1 MTLSQSKT
9 PSENTEISLKKKKKN
24 PFLTSV
30 ILDLT
35 LSNFQRDFSW
45 KDRLLHSQRHAEKQM
60 DPRFHHDPRNAFYL
74 YNLYVEN
81 NPYLVGKVTEPEI
94 WLKQ

>member
-1 MTLSQSKT
+1 MTVSQSKT

-35 LSNFQRDFSW
+35 LSNFQRDFS
-45 KDRLLHSQRHAEKQM
+45 
-60 DPRFHHDPRNAFYL
+60 
-74 YNLYVEN
+74 
-81 NPYLVGKVTEPEI
+81 
-94 WLKQ
+94 